1 MNYIINPSWFYWLG
15 VVESMRCFMIAAF
28 IISIALIVVSLMKK
42 SNNFIDE
49 KIIIPMNISMIRE
62 FPDISDDERKTAQF
76 FTKALK
82 IAIGVLVISGL
93 ILMFVPSKET
103 LIEMMIA
110 KQATYEN
117 ATWTLDALKSA
128 VDYVIQA
135 MQSLK

>member
-15 VVESMRCFMIAAF
+15 VVESMHHFMVAAF
-28 IISIALIVVSLMKK
+28 IVSIAVVVVSA
-42 SNNFIDE
+42 
-49 KIIIPMNISMIRE
+49 IIIPMNISMIRE
-62 FPDISDDERKTAQF
+62 FPDMSDDERKTVQF

-82 IAIGVLVISGL
+82 IAIGVLAISGL
-93 ILMFVPSKET
+93 VLVFVPSKET

-135 MQSLK
+135 MKSLK

>member
-15 VVESMRCFMIAAF
+15 VVESMLHFMVAAF
-28 IISIALIVVSLMKK
+28 VLSIAFVVASA
-42 SNNFIDE
+42 
-49 KIIIPMNISMIRE
+49 IIIPVDISVIRE
-62 FPDISDDERKTAQF
+62 FPDISDGERKTVQF

-93 ILMFVPSKET
+93 VLVFVPSKET

-128 VDYVIQA
+128 VDYVVQA
-135 MQSLK
+135 IQSLK

>member
-15 VVESMRCFMIAAF
+15 VVESMRYFMIAAF
-28 IISIALIVVSLMKK
+28 IISIAAIIVA
-42 SNNFIDE
+42 
-49 KIIIPMNISMIRE
+49 IIIVPVDISMIRD
-62 FPDISDDERKTAQF
+62 FPDMSDDERKSIQF
-76 FTKALK
+76 FTKVLK
-82 IAIGVLVISGL
+82 AAIWALVISGL
-93 ILMFVPSKET
+93 ILLFAPSKET

>member
-15 VVESMRCFMIAAF
+15 VVESMRYFMIAAF
-28 IISIALIVVSLMKK
+28 IISIAAIIVA
-42 SNNFIDE
+42 
-49 KIIIPMNISMIRE
+49 IIIVPVDIRMIRD
-62 FPDISDDERKTAQF
+62 FPDMSDDERKSLQF
-76 FTKALK
+76 FTKVLK
-82 IAIGVLVISGL
+82 AAIWALVISVL
-93 ILMFVPSKET
+93 ILLFVPSKET

-135 MQSLK
+135 IQSLK

>member
-15 VVESMRCFMIAAF
+15 VVESMRYFMIAAF
-28 IISIALIVVSLMKK
+28 IISIAAIIVA
-42 SNNFIDE
+42 
-49 KIIIPMNISMIRE
+49 IIIVPVDMRMIRD
-62 FPDISDDERKTAQF
+62 FPDMSDDERKSVQF
-76 FTKALK
+76 FTKVLK
-82 IAIGVLVISGL
+82 AAIWALVISGL

-135 MQSLK
+135 IQSLK

>member
-15 VVESMRCFMIAAF
+15 VVESMRHFTVAAF
-28 IISIALIVVSLMKK
+28 IVSIAVVVVSA
-42 SNNFIDE
+42 
-49 KIIIPMNISMIRE
+49 IIIPVNINMIRE
-62 FPDISDDERKTAQF
+62 FPDMSDDERKTVQF

-82 IAIGVLVISGL
+82 IAIAALVISGL

-103 LIEMMIA
+103 LIEIMIA

-117 ATWTLDALKSA
+117 ATWTVDTLKSA

-135 MQSLK
+135 IQSLK

>member
-15 VVESMRCFMIAAF
+15 VVNSMRGFMLAAF
-28 IISIALIVVSLMKK
+28 IVAVIAVGVALTVISWTT
-42 SNNFIDE
+42 
-49 KIIIPMNISMIRE
+49 SMIRE
-62 FPDISDDERKTAQF
+62 FPNVTDDDRKTRQF

-82 IAIGVLVISGL
+82 PAIGVCILSALFL
-93 ILMFVPSKET
+93 IFVPSKDT

-128 VDYVIQA
+128 VDYVVQA
-135 MQSLK
+135 IQSLK

>member
-15 VVESMRCFMIAAF
+15 VVESMRHFMVAAL
-28 IISIALIVVSLMKK
+28 IISIALIVVSL
-42 SNNFIDE
+42 
-49 KIIIPMNISMIRE
+49 IIIPVNINMIRE
-62 FPDISDDERKTAQF
+62 FPDMSDDERKTVQF
-76 FTKALK
+76 FTKVLK
-82 IAIGVLVISGL
+82 IAIAALVISGL

-117 ATWTLDALKSA
+117 ATWTVDTLKSA

-135 MQSLK
+135 IQSLK

>member
-15 VVESMRCFMIAAF
+15 VIQSMRGFMLAAF
-28 IISIALIVVSLMKK
+28 IVAIIIVGLSL
-42 SNNFIDE
+42 
-49 KIIIPMNISMIRE
+49 IIIPVELKMIQD
-62 FPDISDDERKTAQF
+62 FPTMCADERKAVQF

-82 IAIGVLVISGL
+82 ISIGVCVGSALFLVFI
-93 ILMFVPSKET
+93 PSKDT

-128 VDYVIQA
+128 VDYVVQA
-135 MQSLK
+135 IQSLK

>member
-15 VVESMRCFMIAAF
+15 VVNSMRGFILVAF
-28 IISIALIVVSLMKK
+28 IVAVTIIGVALIV
-42 SNNFIDE
+42 
-49 KIIIPMNISMIRE
+49 IPVNVKLIQDDPS
-62 FPDISDDERKTAQF
+62 ISDDERKAVRF

-82 IAIGVLVISGL
+82 VAIGMCVVSALFLV
-93 ILMFVPSKET
+93 FVPSKDT

-128 VDYVIQA
+128 VDYVVQA
-135 MQSLK
+135 IQSLK

>member
-1 MNYIINPSWFYWLG
+1 
-15 VVESMRCFMIAAF
+15 
-28 IISIALIVVSLMKK
+28 
-42 SNNFIDE
+42 
-49 KIIIPMNISMIRE
+49 MIRE
-62 FPDISDDERKTAQF
+62 FPDISDGERKTVQF

-93 ILMFVPSKET
+93 VLVFVPSKET

-128 VDYVIQA
+128 VDYVVQA
-135 MQSLK
+135 IQSLK

>member
-15 VVESMRCFMIAAF
+15 VVQSIRSFMVAAF
-28 IISIALIVVSLMKK
+28 IVAIIIIGVSL
-42 SNNFIDE
+42 
-49 KIIIPMNISMIRE
+49 IIIPVEVKMIQD
-62 FPDISDDERKTAQF
+62 FPTMCADERKAVMF

-82 IAIGVLVISGL
+82 ISIGVCIVSALFL
-93 ILMFVPSKET
+93 IFVPSKDT

-128 VDYVIQA
+128 VDYVVQA
-135 MQSLK
+135 IQSLK

>member
-15 VVESMRCFMIAAF
+15 VVESMRYFMIAAF
-28 IISIALIVVSLMKK
+28 IISIAAIIVAIVIVPVDMR
-42 SNNFIDE
+42 
-49 KIIIPMNISMIRE
+49 MIRD
-62 FPDISDDERKTAQF
+62 FPDMSDDERKSVQF
-76 FTKALK
+76 FTKVLK
-82 IAIGVLVISGL
+82 AAIWALVISGL
-93 ILMFVPSKET
+93 ILLFAPSKET

-135 MQSLK
+135 IQSLK